1 MTEPLRRTKIIC
13 TLGPSTDQPG
23 VLSRFVEAGLDIA
36 RINTA
41 HGSVEEHVRRIQQLR
56 AAARAVHKPI
66 GILIDLPGPK
76 FRLGTIPGGWMA
88 LRPGSEVTLRT
99 GPAADASTIPVRYP
113 RLHREVR
120 PGETLYLADGTVKLV
135 VIQVKGRNIRCR
147 VAIGGRVRSGSGVN
161 LPESDLAVKLPTL
174 ADAKWIAFAK
184 AQRAEWVGVSFVRMV
199 EDIARVRRRI
209 GRAKDRPMLMAK
221 IEKRQA
227 LDQLD
232 GIVEAAD
239 GVMVARGDLG
249 VETPLEEVPIVQKR
263 IIARAN
269 ASGKPVVTATQMLES
284 MIEHPS
290 PTRAEVTDVANAV
303 LDGSDALMLSGETAV
318 GRYPVEAVRMLH
330 AVIRA
335 TEAHYPFDLLM
346 RDARAGGVS
355 AADALSSV
363 ACRLSDDVNAKAII
377 VPLEQAAIAFQM
389 ARYRPRA
396 PILALAE
403 SSQLGQQLAVGWD
416 IYPLIIDDNSKA
428 VVPRARQWLFRRK
441 LARKGDHA
449 VVVFASSKVS
459 DQIRDALQVVRL

>member
-1 MTEPLRRTKIIC
+1 MTVSLKRTKIVC
-13 TLGPSTDQPG
+13 TLGPATDQPG
-23 VLSRFVEAGLDIA
+23 VLRRFVESGLDIA

-41 HGSVEEHVRRIQQLR
+41 HGSVDEHTRRIRQLR
-56 AAARAVHKPI
+56 TIARALRQPI
-66 GILIDLPGPK
+66 GVLVDLPGPK
-76 FRLGTIPGGWMA
+76 FRLGSIPGGWMA
-88 LRPGSEVTLRT
+88 LRRGSDVILGT
-99 GPAADASTIPVRYP
+99 GPGTEPDTIPVRYP
-113 RLHREVR
+113 RLHREVQ
-120 PGETLYLADGTVKLV
+120 PGETLYLADGTVKLAV
-135 VIQVKGRNIRCR
+135 VQVSGRRIRCR
-147 VAIGGRVRSGSGVN
+147 VTIGGRVRSGSGVN
-161 LPESDLAVKLPTL
+161 LPESDLAVKLPTA

-184 AQRAEWVGVSFVRMV
+184 AQRAEWVGVSFVRTV

-209 GRAKDRPMLMAK
+209 GSLKDHPMLMAK

-227 LDQLD
+227 LDHLD

-269 ASGKPVVTATQMLES
+269 AFGKPVITATQMLES

-330 AVIRA
+330 AVIQA

-355 AADALSSV
+355 AADAVGSV

-377 VPLEQAAIAFQM
+377 VPLEQPEIAFHM

-396 PILALAE
+396 PILALTE
-403 SSQLGQQLAVGWD
+403 SPHLAQQLAVAWD
-416 IYPLIIDDNSKA
+416 VYPLLIAHDTTA
-428 VVPRARQWLFRRK
+428 VVAMARQWLFKRR
-441 LARKGDHA
+441 LARKGDTA